1 MFGKYHLE
9 NYKIHVNKRRY
20 LDETMSFLLQML
32 RSAENGIKCSNNDML
47 GGQRV
52 KLLSKYLNE
61 FDDKLPQEEIVEL
74 MHEW

>member
-1 MFGKYHLE
+1 
-9 NYKIHVNKRRY
+9 
-20 LDETMSFLLQML
+20 
-32 RSAENGIKCSNNDML
+32 ML

-74 MHEW
+74 MHKW